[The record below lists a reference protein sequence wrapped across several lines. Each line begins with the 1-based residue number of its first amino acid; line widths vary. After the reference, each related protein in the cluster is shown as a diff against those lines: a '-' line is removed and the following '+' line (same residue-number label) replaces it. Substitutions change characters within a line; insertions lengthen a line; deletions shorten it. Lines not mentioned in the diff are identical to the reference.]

1 MGKRE
6 EIMER
11 KALIAM
17 LNRDLTDEHAAVVRY
32 LIHSYQEGEDTVV
45 GASLLSRCREEMWHM
60 HWLGMI
66 IGELGGEP
74 DFSVGP
80 YPFDPSSR
88 ATMLKS
94 YIQYEEKLIP
104 HYNAEAEKVDDPHIR
119 RVLKRE
125 AWESAIHARRFQRL
139 LDKLSTED
147 ASGLPEGGHGLPP
160 DFVDKLQKELFD
172 KYTEML
178 QHIRSSWVFQNEG
191 KAGWK
196 IMDQAMEK
204 MKHLAIFAEALA
216 EDGATL
222 SFKPA
227 GIDMSRAVGDAFQ
240 KAVDN
245 LRTGGERYRALQK
258 NEELRKHSGI
268 VVKMDLAV
276 QQIDYQREEVEDW
289 LKG

>member
-1 MGKRE
+1 
-6 EIMER
+6 
-11 KALIAM
+11 M

-32 LIHSYQEGEDTVV
+32 LIHSYQEGEDTPV

-74 DFSVGP
+74 DFSIGP
-80 YPFDPSSR
+80 YPLDPTSR

-125 AWESAIHARRFQRL
+125 AWESAVHARRFQRL
-139 LDKLSTED
+139 IEKLSPED
-147 ASGLPEGGHGLPP
+147 ADALPEGGHELPLA
-160 DFVDKLQKELFD
+160 FAENLQEELLN

-178 QHIRSSWVFQNEG
+178 QHIRSSWVFQNEE
-191 KAGWK
+191 KAGWR

-222 SFKPA
+222 PFKP
-227 GIDMSRAVGDAFQ
+227 GSINMSRAVGDAFQ
-240 KAVDN
+240 KAVDD
-245 LRTGGERYRALQK
+245 LQAGGERYRVLQK
-258 NEELRKHSGI
+258 NDEVRKHSGS
-268 VVKMDLAV
+268 VLKMGLAV
-276 QQIDYQREEVEDW
+276 QQIDYQKEEIDGW
-289 LKG
+289 LKK

>member
-1 MGKRE
+1 
-6 EIMER
+6 MER
-11 KALIAM
+11 KALIDM

-66 IGELGGEP
+66 IGKLEGEP
-74 DFSVGP
+74 DFSIGP

-139 LDKLSTED
+139 IDKLSPED
-147 ASGLPEGGHGLPP
+147 ASGLPEGGHELPP
-160 DFVDKLQKELFD
+160 SFVEKLEKELLN

-191 KAGWK
+191 KEGWR

-204 MKHLAIFAEALA
+204 MKHLAIFAEGLA
-216 EDGATL
+216 EDGAKL
-222 SFKPA
+222 NFKP
-227 GIDMSRAVGDAFQ
+227 GPIDISRSIGDALQ
-240 KAVDN
+240 KAVDD
-245 LRTGGERYRALQK
+245 LQSGVERYCAFQK
-258 NEELRKHSGI
+258 YDEFRKHSGI
-268 VVKMDLAV
+268 ALKLDLAV
-276 QQIDYQREEVEDW
+276 QQIEYQKEEITDW
-289 LKG
+289 IKK

>member
-1 MGKRE
+1 
-6 EIMER
+6 MEK
-11 KALIAM
+11 KALIDM

-32 LIHSYQEGEDTVV
+32 LIHSYQEGEDTPV

-74 DFSVGP
+74 DFSIGP

-88 ATMLKS
+88 ATLLKS
-94 YIQYEEKLIP
+94 YIRYEEKLIP

-119 RVLKRE
+119 RVLRRE

-139 LDKLSTED
+139 LEKLSPED
-147 ASGLPEGGHGLPP
+147 ANALPQGDQELPGT
-160 DFVDKLQKELFD
+160 FVEKLQKELLN

-178 QHIRSSWVFQNEG
+178 QHIRNSWVFQNEA
-191 KAGWK
+191 KAGWS

-216 EDGATL
+216 EDGAAL
-222 SFKPA
+222 PFKP
-227 GIDMSRAVGDAFQ
+227 GSIDMSRAVGDAFQ
-240 KAVDN
+240 KAIDD
-245 LRTGGERYRALQK
+245 LKTGGERYRALQK
-258 NEELRKHSGI
+258 DDELRKHAGI
-268 VVKMDLAV
+268 VLKVDLAV
-276 QQIDYQREEVEDW
+276 QQIDYQKEEIGDW
-289 LKG
+289 LKK

>member
-1 MGKRE
+1 
-6 EIMER
+6 MER
-11 KALIAM
+11 KALIDM

-32 LIHSYQEGEDTVV
+32 LIHSYQEGEDTPV

-74 DFSVGP
+74 DFTIGP
-80 YPFDPSSR
+80 YPFDPASR

-104 HYNAEAEKVDDPHIR
+104 HYNAEAEKVDNPHIK

-139 LDKLSTED
+139 IEKLSPED
-147 ASGLPEGGHGLPP
+147 AGGLPEGGHELPLS
-160 DFVDKLQKELFD
+160 FVEKLQGELLN

-178 QHIRSSWVFQNEG
+178 QHIRTSWVFQNEK
-191 KAGWK
+191 KAGWR

-216 EDGATL
+216 EDGVDL
-222 SFKPA
+222 PFKA
-227 GIDMSRAVGDAFQ
+227 GPIDMSRAVGDAFQ
-240 KAVDN
+240 KAVDD
-245 LRTGGERYRALQK
+245 LQAGDKRYRALQK
-258 NEELRKHSGI
+258 DDEVRKHSGI
-268 VVKMDLAV
+268 VLKVDLAV
-276 QQIDYQREEVEDW
+276 QQIDYQKEEIKGW
-289 LKG
+289 LKK

>member
-1 MGKRE
+1 MD
-6 EIMER
+6 R
-11 KALIAM
+11 KALIDM
-17 LNRDLTDEHAAVVRY
+17 LNRDITDEHAAVVRY
-32 LIHSYQEGEDTVV
+32 LIHSYQEGEDTPV

-74 DFSVGP
+74 DFSIGP

-88 ATMLKS
+88 VTMLKS
-94 YIQYEEKLIP
+94 YVQYEEKLIP

-139 LDKLSTED
+139 LEKLSPED
-147 ASGLPEGGHGLPP
+147 ASGLPEGGHELPSS
-160 DFVDKLQKELFD
+160 FVEKLQEELLN
-172 KYTEML
+172 KYNEML
-178 QHIRSSWVFQNEG
+178 QHIRSSWVFQNEE
-191 KAGWK
+191 KVGWR

-222 SFKPA
+222 SFKA
-227 GIDMSRAVGDAFQ
+227 GALDMGRAVGEALQ
-240 KAVDN
+240 KAIDD
-245 LRTGGERYRALQK
+245 LETGGERYLALQK
-258 NEELRKHSGI
+258 DDELRKHSGI
-268 VVKMDLAV
+268 VLKMDLAV
-276 QQIDYQREEVEDW
+276 QQIDYQKAEMKDW
-289 LKG
+289 LKKK